1 MSKNDPLDI
10 AATAVANMKR
20 IEAAHKVSMELAALV
35 QTAVTIRNAERY
47 KISFFINNKTTP
59 LFDDCG
65 DLIKQA
71 TLAALTQNITALH
84 AEIDRLGCAG
94 EVTLEMPEEKNEDT
108 DLPF

>member
-35 QTAVTIRNAERY
+35 QTAVTISNAERY
-47 KISFFINNKTTP
+47 KIGFFINNKMTP
-59 LFDDCG
+59 IFDDCG
-65 DLIKQA
+65 DLVKQA
-71 TLAALTQNITALH
+71 TLAALTQNIAALH

-94 EVTLEMPEEKNEDT
+94 EVTLGTVDKT
-108 DLPF
+108 TPF